1 MKDLPP
7 DLVVEILS
15 RVPASSLKRLRSKKH
30 FHKAPRKSH
39 VIMLKEFM
47 FCPMKIDVV
56 PPSTRGLESVGMGN
70 KVDSIQ

>member
-1 MKDLPP
+1 MKYMLHLPLQENSGILRKKIVDLRFA
-7 DLVVEILS
+7 E
-15 RVPASSLKRLRSKKH
+15 KH

-56 PPSTRGLESVGMGN
+56 PPSVEF
-70 KVDSIQ
+70 KD